1 MASGNDPKTPD
12 GSDIKDAVPDQPG
25 TGGGAK
31 LASRQ
36 LTFSQHLFI
45 WALIILVGVVFGI
58 GSSIPFLSQQR
69 TEVIAGVTADEVH
82 AFQNL
87 GRRMDEVLTYDLR
100 YGRTRY
106 SAERDRAAQILALAK
121 QAEAEGLMPDSD
133 ERDRLV
139 KTFLAANAFSQVHR
153 SPLPYTNG
161 QLLSEAAGSP
171 RAVRYEELAL
181 WLARERAVQALIQ
194 RRVNIPAVSASA
206 GAAVA
211 RLGDREWRVAGETL
225 AASAAIL
232 SADRAA
238 VTVADDDPQVAST
251 YESLKEARFRTPPTV
266 RLALAVADIAPLAA
280 SAAAGVDQAAIAARY
295 AAERDERWRLPG
307 SSATPAYRP
316 LDEVAGEIRMAIATD
331 LARDQARARAS
342 AFAEAVESQGL
353 LKADESAFTAA
364 AARAGLR
371 TVVNARIEE
380 PVQGR
385 IEMPGMGSFKDDARL
400 WDQQPGEISLT
411 LETDLAAFVARTA
424 ERLPGGLR
432 TLAEV
437 RDEVKRIVAARRGW
451 AEARAA
457 AEAIAA
463 AAASA
468 GPGGLA
474 RVLASP
480 EHARWQ
486 AVAVSVDLSP
496 DTRLAKPPV
505 EVDAEAGEWTHAA
518 ALGMPGHP
526 VVVERLPGGAHDVPR
541 IRLLQLGSWQPLDAT
556 AAAQAGDLAPVYRDW
571 LSDYR
576 QQLVSTDL
584 MGRR

>member
-12 GSDIKDAVPDQPG
+12 GTDIKDAVPDRPG
-25 TGGGAK
+25 TGGAT
-31 LASRQ
+31 LPSRQ
-36 LTFSQHLFI
+36 ITFSQHLFI
-45 WALIILVGVVFGI
+45 WTLIILVGVVFGI

-69 TEVIAGVTADEVH
+69 TEVVAGVTTDEVH

-106 SAERDRAAQILALAK
+106 SADRDRAAQILALAK
-121 QAEAEGLMPDSD
+121 RAEAEGLLPDRD

-139 KTFLAANAFSQVHR
+139 KTFLAANAYSQVHR
-153 SPLPYTNG
+153 SALPYTNG

-171 RAVRYEELAL
+171 RAVRYEELAQ

-211 RLGDREWRVAGETL
+211 RLGDREWRLPGESI
-225 AASAAIL
+225 AASAAVL
-232 SADRAA
+232 SADRAM
-238 VTVADDDPQVAST
+238 VVVADDDPQVAST
-251 YESLKEARFRTPPTV
+251 YDSLKESRFRTPPTV
-266 RLALAVADIAPLAA
+266 RLALAVADIGPLAA
-280 SAAAGVDQAAIAARY
+280 SAAGSVDAGAIAARY

-316 LDEVAGEIRMAIATD
+316 LDEVAGEIRLAIAQD
-331 LARDQARARAS
+331 AARTQARAMAG

-353 LKADESAFTAA
+353 LTADEEAFVAA

-371 TVVNARIEE
+371 TVRNARIEE

-411 LETDLAAFVARTA
+411 LETDLGAFVARTA

-432 TLAEV
+432 PLADV
-437 RDEVKRIVAARRGW
+437 RDEIKLIVAARRGW

-486 AVAVSVDLSP
+486 AVAVSVDLEP
-496 DTRLAKPPV
+496 DARLVKPPV
-505 EVDAEAGEWTHAA
+505 EVDAESGEWTHAA
-518 ALGMPGHP
+518 ALAMPGHP
-526 VVVERLPGGAHDVPR
+526 VLVERLPGGAHDVPR
-541 IRLLQLGSWQPLDAT
+541 LRLLQMGGWKPLDAT
-556 AAAQAGDLAPVYRDW
+556 AAAQAADLSPIYRNW

-576 QQLVSTDL
+576 QQLVSTEL
-584 MGRR
+584 TGRR